1 MKVLLLCLSCFPFL
15 GATFLPA
22 LEDSTRSQSS
32 VATKPIPCNPG
43 PWGQL
48 DYYYIYLE
56 APDHIAD
63 LISAPSDRTIWH
75 FPGKTL
81 DEIDAI
87 LTTALIDERQRNRI
101 YNDSDVFILEPPYR
115 LFPAIDI
122 VESMNPL
129 SRQTLY
135 RHLSPWSENRFY
147 RRPIII
153 ESGDVRS
160 WFANSNLTD
169 ETILH
174 ISKLTYQ
181 LGNSLAFSDIPAVL
195 TRINSDKEERE
206 FLRAITRTRSLV
218 LRMTISADSDFA
230 ALKDYWTLGK
240 NGKDLMSFFDSVSQT
255 PAVEK
260 VDVIH
265 LLPSTPR
272 KYLNTFP
279 SLSLAMD
286 GQYPGHFWTSLNFG
300 RYNPLSDF
308 DEEKTAI
315 SFIRK
320 FYQPVAKPY
329 RYGDLLLFFDVE
341 TSDVIHTCIYIA
353 DDIVYTRNDRSP
365 LRPFMLMKIGDLIT
379 RIRAANAELGVEAL
393 RRKE

>member
-1 MKVLLLCLSCFPFL
+1 M

-135 RHLSPWSENRFY
+135 RHLSPWSENRFLSAADHY
-147 RRPIII
+147 RVW
-153 ESGDVRS
+153 G
-160 WFANSNLTD
+160 
-169 ETILH
+169 
-174 ISKLTYQ
+174 
-181 LGNSLAFSDIPAVL
+181 
-195 TRINSDKEERE
+195 
-206 FLRAITRTRSLV
+206 RA
-218 LRMTISADSDFA
+218 
-230 ALKDYWTLGK
+230 
-240 NGKDLMSFFDSVSQT
+240 
-255 PAVEK
+255 
-260 VDVIH
+260 
-265 LLPSTPR
+265 
-272 KYLNTFP
+272 
-279 SLSLAMD
+279 
-286 GQYPGHFWTSLNFG
+286 
-300 RYNPLSDF
+300 
-308 DEEKTAI
+308 
-315 SFIRK
+315 
-320 FYQPVAKPY
+320 
-329 RYGDLLLFFDVE
+329 
-341 TSDVIHTCIYIA
+341 
-353 DDIVYTRNDRSP
+353 
-365 LRPFMLMKIGDLIT
+365 
-379 RIRAANAELGVEAL
+379 
-393 RRKE
+393 